1 MSYPVTVSVD
11 LTGNEPVES
20 MSWGPAEG
28 NMTDS
33 QELRD
38 SKGWLMG
45 WITEYRAGRF
55 GATSFPSVK
64 TGNGSMV
71 SLGTFDSEEDAKSAV
86 EAVYKT

>member
-11 LTGNEPVES
+11 LSGNEPVES
-20 MSWGPAEG
+20 MSWDASAG

-33 QELRD
+33 QDLRD

-55 GATSFPSVK
+55 GATSFPSAK
-64 TGNGSMV
+64 TGSHESNY
-71 SLGTFDSEEDAKSAV
+71 LGTFDSEESAKSAV
-86 EAVYKT
+86 EAVYKV